1 MQSMNATPNADRIQI
16 GIFGKTNTGKSSL
29 INALTGQKV
38 SVVSEMEGTTTDPV
52 FKSMEY
58 DSLGPVL
65 FMDSPGSCDTTQLS
79 GERAGQT
86 MRIMRRADIAV
97 ILTTDEKDLEREK
110 ELARW
115 FEDRKVPVIFVQSR
129 ADESD
134 QMLPGC
140 IRVSVRTGE
149 GLGELKEALIR
160 LGNQIPKNTVLGN
173 LVKEKDSVLLV
184 MPQDASAPKGRLILP
199 QVQVMR
205 ELLDRHCV
213 ITCVA
218 PEELGQA
225 LSVMTHMP
233 DLVITDS
240 QVFDRVDDV
249 IGGRCRL
256 TSFSILMAAAK
267 GDLAVFLEGAQ
278 AMIQLQSGARVLIA
292 ETCTHA
298 PKEEDI
304 GRVKLPNLI
313 QKKLG
318 ITIKTTV
325 AVGLD
330 FPKDLSGY
338 DLVLQCGGC
347 MNNRR
352 QILSRIEDAKVAGV
366 PITNYG
372 IAIAKLG
379 GIIDRVSLPES
390 RSEK

>member
-1 MQSMNATPNADRIQI
+1 MQSMNTTPNADRIQI

-38 SVVSEMEGTTTDPV
+38 SVVSEQEGTTTDPV

-65 FMDSPGSCDTTQLS
+65 FMDSPGSCDTTELS
-79 GERAGQT
+79 GERAEQT
-86 MRIMRRADIAV
+86 KRILRRADIAV
-97 ILTTDEKDLEREK
+97 ILAADAQDLEREK
-110 ELARW
+110 EQARW

-129 ADESD
+129 ADELD
-134 QMLPGC
+134 EVLPGC
-140 IRVSVRTGE
+140 IRVSVKTGE
-149 GLGELKEALIR
+149 GLSQLKETLIR
-160 LGNQIPKNTVLGN
+160 LGRQIPVNTVLGKMI
-173 LVKEKDSVLLV
+173 KEKDSVLLV

-213 ITCVA
+213 ITSVA
-218 PEELGQA
+218 PEELEQA
-225 LSVMTHMP
+225 LLLLSRLP

-240 QVFDRVDDV
+240 QVFHQVDG
-249 IGGRCRL
+249 IIKGRCRL

-267 GDLAVFLEGAQ
+267 GDFSAFLEGAD
-278 AMIQLQSGARVLIA
+278 AMMQLRDGAKVLIA

-313 QKKLG
+313 RKKLG
-318 ITIKTTV
+318 IAIETTV
-325 AVGLD
+325 SAGLD

-352 QILSRIEDAKVAGV
+352 QILSRIEDAKKAGV

-372 IAIAKLG
+372 IAIAKLN
-379 GIIDRVSLPES
+379 GITDRVALPEN
-390 RSEK
+390 

>member
-1 MQSMNATPNADRIQI
+1 MQSMNTTPNADRIQI

-38 SVVSEMEGTTTDPV
+38 SVVSEQEGTTTDPV

-65 FMDSPGSCDTTQLS
+65 FMDSPGSCDTTELS
-79 GERAGQT
+79 GERAEQT
-86 MRIMRRADIAV
+86 KRILRRADIAV
-97 ILTTDEKDLEREK
+97 ILAADAQDLEREK
-110 ELARW
+110 EQARW

-129 ADESD
+129 ADELD
-134 QMLPGC
+134 EVLPGC
-140 IRVSVRTGE
+140 IRVSVKTGE
-149 GLGELKEALIR
+149 GLSQLKETLIR
-160 LGNQIPKNTVLGN
+160 LGRQIPVNTVLGKMI
-173 LVKEKDSVLLV
+173 KEKDSVLLV

-213 ITCVA
+213 ITSVA
-218 PEELGQA
+218 PEELEQA
-225 LSVMTHMP
+225 LLLLSRLP

-240 QVFDRVDDV
+240 QVFHQVDG
-249 IGGRCRL
+249 IIKGRCRL

-267 GDLAVFLEGAQ
+267 GDLSAFLEGAD
-278 AMIQLQSGARVLIA
+278 AMMQLRDGAKVLIA

-313 QKKLG
+313 RKKLG
-318 ITIKTTV
+318 IAIETTV
-325 AVGLD
+325 SAGLD

-352 QILSRIEDAKVAGV
+352 QILSRIEDAKKAGV

-372 IAIAKLG
+372 IAIAKLN
-379 GIIDRVSLPES
+379 GITDRVALPEN
-390 RSEK
+390 